1 MAENRRTT
9 VYLEPDLHRA
19 LRLKSAEGDCSM
31 SDLVN
36 SAVRRSLAEDAEDL
50 AAFEERA
57 AEAIAPYGDLMTATE
72 LRYQAVEDG
81 IAWLRQVAEEPS
93 ADSRPSLEILREV
106 RTASGGVEQ
115 GTDAHTDAGSR
126 G

>member
-19 LRLKSAEGDCSM
+19 LRLKSAEGDCSI

-36 SAVRRSLAEDAEDL
+36 GAVRRSLVEDAEDL

-57 AEAIAPYGDLMTATE
+57 AEATIPYGDFVMALK
-72 LRYQAVEDG
+72 RDG
-81 IAWLRQVAEEPS
+81 KL
-93 ADSRPSLEILREV
+93 
-106 RTASGGVEQ
+106 
-115 GTDAHTDAGSR
+115 
-126 G
+126 